1 MEVRFNTMNE
11 DVEQVLSFID
21 KHSRK
26 YFIETAVLYYL
37 RHLKENRNIIDV
49 SLDIDKFENRKTK
62 SKKRVTKKKSETKKE
77 PVVEEVKKV
86 EVKRAEIKVETPSP
100 TPVYNSYAD
109 VAIEGLD

>member
-49 SLDIDKFENRKTK
+49 SLDIDKFENRKQNQKRGLLRK
-62 SKKRVTKKKSETKKE
+62 SQRLRKSQLWKRLKK
-77 PVVEEVKKV
+77 
-86 EVKRAEIKVETPSP
+86 
-100 TPVYNSYAD
+100 
-109 VAIEGLD
+109 

>member
-62 SKKRVTKKKSETKKE
+62 SKRGLLRKSQRLRKSQLWKRLKK
-77 PVVEEVKKV
+77 
-86 EVKRAEIKVETPSP
+86 
-100 TPVYNSYAD
+100 
-109 VAIEGLD
+109 